1 MSQPNTWSPK
11 VSLPRRG
18 IFSVSTVVANSNCMA
33 LSYFLGQCKMFTRCH
48 VCISPG
54 RWYKKATENF
64 IVGTDI
70 VNLNR
75 ISNEKRIERGS
86 VIKTY
91 NPKRKFLGGGNRYAM
106 ELNYASTVRSCYL
119 YATIAEYVGNYNL

>member
-33 LSYFLGQCKMFTRCH
+33 LSYFLGQCKMFT

-106 ELNYASTVRSCYL
+106 ELNYASTVRSL
-119 YATIAEYVGNYNL
+119 FIQK